1 MQLSTS
7 EPDLEQGRRHAP
19 MEELIKVELERDK
32 KVTVGLDLDV
42 GLMAELISFL
52 FHNINVFAWKVE
64 DMPMMITRL

>member
-7 EPDLEQGRRHAP
+7 EPDLERGGRHAP
-19 MEELIKVELERDK
+19 MAELIKVELERDK

-52 FHNINVFAWKVE
+52 FHNIDVFTWKVE